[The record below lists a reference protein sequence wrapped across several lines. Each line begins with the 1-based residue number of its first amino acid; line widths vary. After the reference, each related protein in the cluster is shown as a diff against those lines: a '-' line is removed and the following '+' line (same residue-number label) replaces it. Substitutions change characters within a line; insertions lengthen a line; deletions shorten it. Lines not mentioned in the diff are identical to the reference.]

1 MALIACVAGIARA
14 AEFGSGDSYVL
25 PAGRT
30 VEDDLY
36 VSAGDVTIDG
46 KVLGDLIAFGGLI
59 EVNGEVTGDLISSA
73 GGVTINGK
81 VGDDVRVAA
90 GGVTVNG
97 SIGDDLMAAGGG
109 AAPGG
114 FVYPIT
120 IDGRSVQP
128 GVHLFETATVGGDAY
143 VVGGTGEIAGT
154 VEADLFTGMN
164 EVSLTGAVGGDAE
177 LHGNTIDIGDNA
189 SVGGALTYEAS
200 AQAAGNTA
208 PEGVAAQIIPIIRTP
223 AAPQEEPFA
232 NRIIWWTI
240 NLARTL
246 EGLLALGA
254 VLLALFPGFTNEVAG
269 ELERQPW
276 RAVGFGF
283 LFVLLLVPLTII
295 LALLAWLFWG
305 AFPGGMAVTFF
316 LIGLGGILWM
326 FSPAIAGYWLGR
338 MLLRENSS
346 KLLQLFIGAAMIL
359 LVARVAGW
367 IPLVGGWISW
377 LVLMSSFVLAVGA
390 VITFYRQRGAGD
402 VSEHLPSPPA
412 VGMHP
417 TPA

>member
-1 MALIACVAGIARA
+1 M
-14 AEFGSGDSYVL
+14 
-25 PAGRT
+25 
-30 VEDDLY
+30 
-36 VSAGDVTIDG
+36 
-46 KVLGDLIAFGGLI
+46 
-59 EVNGEVTGDLISSA
+59 GEA
-73 GGVTINGK
+73 
-81 VGDDVRVAA
+81 
-90 GGVTVNG
+90 
-97 SIGDDLMAAGGG
+97 
-109 AAPGG
+109 
-114 FVYPIT
+114 
-120 IDGRSVQP
+120 
-128 GVHLFETATVGGDAY
+128 
-143 VVGGTGEIAGT
+143 
-154 VEADLFTGMN
+154 
-164 EVSLTGAVGGDAE
+164 
-177 LHGNTIDIGDNA
+177 
-189 SVGGALTYEAS
+189 
-200 AQAAGNTA
+200 
-208 PEGVAAQIIPIIRTP
+208 
-223 AAPQEEPFA
+223 
-232 NRIIWWTI
+232 
-240 NLARTL
+240 
-246 EGLLALGA
+246 
-254 VLLALFPGFTNEVAG
+254 
-269 ELERQPW
+269 W